1 MEIRKFVKE
10 NLLSTKW
17 SGGTTTQLYIYP
29 ENADFSSRQFD
40 FRIST
45 ASIDVETS
53 DFTSLNGFERKLL
66 VLSGNLEL
74 EHAEH
79 HSKKM
84 VPFEQD
90 CFLGEWQTKPFEQ
103 DCFLGEWQTKSR
115 GKAVDFN
122 VIYRPGMETHL
133 FAKTLVSGKSISFNT
148 DKVLFIYVFSG
159 LVRIGKETAQ
169 TGDLIKVFAADS
181 IAVFAEMDSTICT
194 VEWKK
199 EI

>member
-1 MEIRKFVKE
+1 MEIRKFIKE
-10 NLLSTKW
+10 NLRSTNW
-17 SGGTTTQLYIYP
+17 SGGMTTQLYIYP
-29 ENADFSSRQFD
+29 ENADFTSRQFD

-45 ASIDVETS
+45 ATIDAESS
-53 DFTSLNGFERKLL
+53 DFTTLKGFERKLL

-79 HSKKM
+79 HSKKL
-84 VPFEQD
+84 V
-90 CFLGEWQTKPFEQ
+90 PFEQ

-133 FAKTLVSGKSISFNT
+133 FAKTLVSGESISFNT
-148 DKVLFIYVFSG
+148 DKGLFIYVFSG
-159 LVRIGKETAQ
+159 LVRIGNETAKA
-169 TGDLIKVFAADS
+169 GDLVQVFAADS

>member
-1 MEIRKFVKE
+1 MEIRKFIKE
-10 NLLSTKW
+10 NLTSTNW

-29 ENADFSSRQFD
+29 ENADFASRQFD

-45 ASIDVETS
+45 AAIDAETS
-53 DFTSLNGFERKLL
+53 DFTSLKGFERKLL

-79 HSKKM
+79 HSKK
-84 VPFEQD
+84 
-90 CFLGEWQTKPFEQ
+90 LAPFEQ
-103 DCFLGEWQTKSR
+103 DCFLGEWQTKSK

-122 VIYRPGMETHL
+122 VIYRPGIETHL
-133 FAKTLVSGKSISFNT
+133 IAKKLVSGENSSCET
-148 DKVLFIYVFSG
+148 DKMLFIYVFSG
-159 LVRIGKETAQ
+159 LVRIGNETAHS
-169 TGDLIKVFAADS
+169 GDLVQVFAAES
-181 IAVFAEMDSTICT
+181 IAVFAEKDSTICT

>member
-1 MEIRKFVKE
+1 MEIRKFINE
-10 NLLSTKW
+10 NLTSTHW

-29 ENADFSSRQFD
+29 EKADFTSRQFD

-45 ASIDVETS
+45 AVIDVETS
-53 DFTSLNGFERKLL
+53 DFTSLEGFERKLL
-66 VLSGNLEL
+66 VLNGNLEL
-74 EHAEH
+74 EHAEY
-79 HSKKM
+79 HSKK
-84 VPFEQD
+84 
-90 CFLGEWQTKPFEQ
+90 LAPFEQ

-122 VIYRPGMETHL
+122 VIYRPGMETRL
-133 FAKTLVSGKSISFNT
+133 IAETLDAGESISFKT
-148 DKVLFIYVFSG
+148 DKVLFVYVFSG
-159 LVRIGKETAQ
+159 LVRIGNETAQ
-169 TGDLIKVFAADS
+169 AGDLVQVFAADS

>member
-1 MEIRKFVKE
+1 MGLFFAMEIRKFVKE

-45 ASIDVETS
+45 ASIDVESS
-53 DFTSLNGFERKLL
+53 DFTTLKGFERKLL

-79 HSKKM
+79 HSKKL

-90 CFLGEWQTKPFEQ
+90 CFLGEWQTR
-103 DCFLGEWQTKSR
+103 SR

-122 VIYRPGMETHL
+122 VIYRPGMETQL
-133 FAKTLVSGKSISFNT
+133 FAKTLVSGESISFNT

-169 TGDLIKVFAADS
+169 TGDLIEVFTADS
-181 IAVFAEMDSTICT
+181 ISVVAEMDSTICT

>member
-53 DFTSLNGFERKLL
+53 DFTSLKGFERKLL

-84 VPFEQD
+84 VH
-90 CFLGEWQTKPFEQ
+90 FEQ

-169 TGDLIKVFAADS
+169 TGDLIEVFAADG

>member
-1 MEIRKFVKE
+1 MEIRKFIKE
-10 NLLSTKW
+10 NLTSTNW

-29 ENADFSSRQFD
+29 EKADFTSRQFD

-45 ASIDVETS
+45 AVIDIETS
-53 DFTSLNGFERKLL
+53 DFTPLNGFERKLL

-79 HSKKM
+79 HSKKL
-84 VPFEQD
+84 V
-90 CFLGEWQTKPFEQ
+90 PFEQ

-122 VIYRPGMETHL
+122 VIYRPGMKTDL
-133 FAKTLVSGKSISFNT
+133 FAKTLDAGESISFKT

-159 LVRIGKETAQ
+159 FVRIGKETAQ
-169 TGDLIKVFAADS
+169 TGDLIEVFTADS
-181 IAVFAEMDSTICT
+181 VSVFAEMDSAICT

>member
-45 ASIDVETS
+45 ASIDAETS
-53 DFTSLNGFERKLL
+53 DFTSLKGFERKLL
-66 VLSGNLEL
+66 VLSGNLAL
-74 EHAEH
+74 EHVKH
-79 HSKKM
+79 HSKNL

-90 CFLGEWQTKPFEQ
+90 F
-103 DCFLGEWQTKSR
+103 FLGEWQTKSR

-122 VIYRPGMETHL
+122 VIYRPGMETNL
-133 FAKTLVSGKSISFNT
+133 FAKTLASGESVSFNS
-148 DKVLFIYVFSG
+148 DKVLFIYVYRGF
-159 LVRIGKETAQ
+159 VRIGKETAQ
-169 TGDLIKVFAADS
+169 TGDLLEVFATDT
-181 IAVFAEMDSTICT
+181 ITVFAEMDSTIT
-194 VEWKK
+194 SVEWKK

>member
-1 MEIRKFVKE
+1 MEIRKFIKE
-10 NLLSTKW
+10 NLTSTNW

-29 ENADFSSRQFD
+29 ENADFTSRQFD

-45 ASIDVETS
+45 ATIDVESS
-53 DFTSLNGFERKLL
+53 DFTPLKGFERKLL

-90 CFLGEWQTKPFEQ
+90 Y
-103 DCFLGEWQTKSR
+103 FLGEWQTKSR

-122 VIYRPGMETHL
+122 VIYRAGMETHL
-133 FAKTLVSGKSISFNT
+133 FAKTLVSGESISFNT
-148 DKVLFIYVFSG
+148 DKGLFIYVFSG
-159 LVRIGKETAQ
+159 LVRIGNQTAQ
-169 TGDLIKVFAADS
+169 TGDLVEVFAKDS